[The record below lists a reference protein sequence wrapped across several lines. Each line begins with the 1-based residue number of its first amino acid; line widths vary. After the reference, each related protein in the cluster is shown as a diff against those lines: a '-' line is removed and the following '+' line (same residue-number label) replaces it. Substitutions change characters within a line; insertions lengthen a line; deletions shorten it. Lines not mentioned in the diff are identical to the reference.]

1 MVPAQVEAMVGQ
13 QIKGTILGMMVAL
26 GASKYAYQPE
36 EISQITINGNKE
48 LWLYFKAVIMFKLK

>member
-1 MVPAQVEAMVGQ
+1 MVGQ

-36 EISQITINGNKE
+36 ETSQITINGNKE
-48 LWLYFKAVIMFKLK
+48 LGLKGSDNVQAKTGA

>member
-36 EISQITINGNKE
+36 QGRIYVANEYPT
-48 LWLYFKAVIMFKLK
+48 FVRTM